1 MPLGDMPGAHP
12 HHGQGII
19 GRVRQ
24 IERSKRMKASGRC
37 RSCARYLK
45 DMTMKYLHRLLLVG
59 CLAFAA
65 GGCSALQET
74 GAYPAVVGQATY
86 RSAQGATV
94 RATYYANNTVRLRFD
109 DGEVRVLPIAISG
122 SGARY
127 ASACCEWWEHQ
138 GEATY
143 ALDGKAVFVGKIS
156 GMQ

>member
-1 MPLGDMPGAHP
+1 
-12 HHGQGII
+12 
-19 GRVRQ
+19 
-24 IERSKRMKASGRC
+24 MKASGRC
-37 RSCARYLK
+37 RSFARYLK
-45 DMTMKYLHRLLLVG
+45 DMTMKYLHRLLLLG
-59 CLAFAA
+59 CLAIAA
-65 GGCSALQET
+65 VGCSTLQES
-74 GAYPAVVGQATY
+74 GAYSAVVGQATY

-94 RATYYANNTVRLRFD
+94 RATYFANHTVRLGFD

-143 ALDGKAVFVGKIS
+143 AVNGKAVFVGKIS